1 MQPELAVGDALPVA
15 GHHPTAPIPAGVP
28 SRAGGQQPGAERVPK
43 LVVIASPHKARA
55 DQLAGKLREHGLVVY
70 VLRTTDGCLRVAT
83 AVGPDAVLL
92 DPDFPPRVEQLLR
105 AHPISGAALIAR
117 FRASDECPCLTD
129 PLPAAIAPSQRW
141 GAASLAYWF
150 RRLRHRAAVTLG
162 RGAWVALVARG
173 LLLRRSSR

>member
-1 MQPELAVGDALPVA
+1 M
-15 GHHPTAPIPAGVP
+15 
-28 SRAGGQQPGAERVPK
+28 PK
-43 LVVIASPHKARA
+43 LVVIASPHNARA
-55 DQLAGKLREHGLVVY
+55 DQLAVKLREHGLVVY

-117 FRASDECPCLTD
+117 FRASGDECPCLTD

-141 GAASLAYWF
+141 GAASLAYRF

-162 RGAWVALVARG
+162 RGAWVAVVARR